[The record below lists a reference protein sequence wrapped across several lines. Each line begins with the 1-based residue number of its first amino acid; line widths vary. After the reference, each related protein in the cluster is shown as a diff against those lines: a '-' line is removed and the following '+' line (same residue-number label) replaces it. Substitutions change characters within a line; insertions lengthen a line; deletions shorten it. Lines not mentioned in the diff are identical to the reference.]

1 MDDRCRVEG
10 REFVLANTNNWERYR
25 VLILP
30 ACRTIRVGNLQKAR
44 DFLAAGGRVVATTC
58 LPEQSAEFG
67 RDAEV
72 KKLAQEMF
80 GPGGKGVFVPEPN
93 EATLLQALDGLGFAP
108 DVRLTHATAIP
119 RTYRKAH
126 DYGGK
131 LKTDPDAYEGG
142 NREFAHLHRHIAGAE
157 VYFFANASGLEVV
170 SDVQL
175 RGKLRLELWDPHTG
189 AIQPLTA
196 TAAEDNGEP
205 VTRCKLM
212 LPALRS
218 VFLVGRE
225 P

>member
-1 MDDRCRVEG
+1 MLSG
-10 REFVLANTNNWERYR
+10 IWYAGS
-25 VLILP
+25 P
-30 ACRTIRVGNLQKAR
+30 APA
-44 DFLAAGGRVVATTC
+44 
-58 LPEQSAEFG
+58 
-67 RDAEV
+67 
-72 KKLAQEMF
+72 
-80 GPGGKGVFVPEPN
+80 
-93 EATLLQALDGLGFAP
+93 
-108 DVRLTHATAIP
+108 
-119 RTYRKAH
+119 
-126 DYGGK
+126 
-131 LKTDPDAYEGG
+131 
-142 NREFAHLHRHIAGAE
+142 AGAE

-218 VFLVGRE
+218 AFLVGRA